1 MLKILVVGLGSMG
14 RRRIRLLKKIDCS
27 LIIMGIDSQRTRCE
41 QAEKEFNIQ
50 TMDSL
55 DNALTLFEP
64 ECVVVSTSPLT
75 HAEII
80 KKCLNFNCNVFTELN
95 LVSDGYDENIQL
107 AIDRRKVLF
116 LSSTFLYREE
126 VQYIR
131 KIVHGDNEKL
141 NYIYHVGQYLSDWHP
156 WESINNYFI
165 SDKRTNGCRELF
177 AIELPWIVKTFGP
190 IKKVQLISRK
200 STNLPIDYKDNY
212 MLLLEH
218 ESGHAGTLSV
228 DVMSRKAVR
237 RLEIFGENLYLTW
250 DGTPTSLKKYNIDT
264 KNEEIVQLYATVN
277 KQDGYASFIIENAY
291 ENELRA
297 FLEEVQG
304 IGTSRYTFEE
314 DKDIIDIINRIEGL

>member
-1 MLKILVVGLGSMG
+1 MKIIVVGLGSMG
-14 RRRIRLLKKIDCS
+14 RRRIRLLKRIDDTLEIVGVDTQNS
-27 LIIMGIDSQRTRCE
+27 RCR
-41 QAEKEFNIQ
+41 QAEDELGIA
-50 TMDSL
+50 TMKDL
-55 DNALTLFEP
+55 REALGSIKP
-64 ECVVVSTSPLT
+64 QCVVVSTSPLS
-75 HAEII
+75 HAKII
-80 KKCLNFNCNVFTELN
+80 KECLEKKCNVFTEIS
-95 LVSDGYDENIQL
+95 LVDDGYDENMQL
-107 AIDRRKVLF
+107 AKEQNKILF

-126 VQYIR
+126 IQYIQT
-131 KIVHGDNEKL
+131 KVNGYEGVL
-141 NYIYHVGQYLSDWHP
+141 NYNYHVGQFLPDWHP
-156 WESINNYFI
+156 WESINNYFVGE
-165 SDKRTNGCRELF
+165 KRTNGCRELF
-177 AIELPWIVKTFGP
+177 AIELPWIVKTFGA
-190 IKKVQLISRK
+190 IKNVQVLSRK
-200 STNLPIDYKDNY
+200 STSLPIDYKDNY

-264 KNEEIVQLYATVN
+264 KNEEIVELYANVN